1 MADKISPEEKL
12 FKVIREGKK
21 DGAKPPSKP
30 GGVKRFF
37 TELPLGKKMFTIK
50 PKPARTAISGAP
62 GIFSMTLSNVKPK
75 TINTLF
81 AIILASLAILVIYVA
96 VKERPRIATIAGK
109 ISAVPAE
116 LEEANVIEA
125 FKPMSSYLTQVEKR
139 EIFQPVSAVKLNTAE
154 KLDLQELAIN
164 KLKEIAADFKLQG
177 ISWGQ
182 NPKVMIKNE
191 KEDRMY
197 FLGEGQTIGLTGV
210 KMKAIYKNKIVI
222 SYEDAE
228 MELL

>member
-21 DGAKPPSKP
+21 DGAKPLFKP
-30 GGVKRFF
+30 HSIKRFF
-37 TELPLGKKMFTIK
+37 AKLPLGKKMFTIK
-50 PKPARTAISGAP
+50 PKPSQAAISGGA
-62 GIFSMTLSNVKPK
+62 GAFSIPLSKIKPK
-75 TINTLF
+75 TVNTLF
-81 AIILASLAILVIYVA
+81 AVILVSLAVLVIYVA
-96 VKERPRIATIAGK
+96 INERPRIATIAER
-109 ISAVPAE
+109 ISEVPADPE
-116 LEEANVIEA
+116 KTEVIET
-125 FKPMSSYLTQVEKR
+125 FKPMSSYLAQVEKR
-139 EIFQPVSAVKLNTAE
+139 EIFQPISAIKPQAKILE
-154 KLDLQELAIN
+154 LQELAID